1 MSCSKELLIFNNL
14 SKKLEDLL
22 KDKVSAESKVISIE
36 TEIDHLQSC
45 LENATQELK
54 NKDDQIESINQAL
67 HLLEEDLVRFSM
79 LFLFCNNALLICHS
93 SHRLLLELTMMN
105 R

>member
-67 HLLEEDLVRFSM
+67 HLLEEDLV
-79 LFLFCNNALLICHS
+79 
-93 SHRLLLELTMMN
+93 
-105 R
+105 